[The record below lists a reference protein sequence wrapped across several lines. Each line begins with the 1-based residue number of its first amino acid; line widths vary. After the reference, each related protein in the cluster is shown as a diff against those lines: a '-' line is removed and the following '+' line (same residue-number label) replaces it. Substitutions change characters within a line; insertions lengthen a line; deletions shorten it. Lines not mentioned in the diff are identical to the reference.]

1 MSTDVVQA
9 GERMGEVDGVEYP
22 LLLDANDAARIL
34 NVSKSTILRMCAE
47 GELKAV
53 KVRGSWRI
61 NRDALMEYAGLV

>member
-61 NRDALMEYAGLV
+61 NRDALLEYAGLV

>member
-9 GERMGEVDGVEYP
+9 GEHMGEVDGVEYP

-61 NRDALMEYAGLV
+61 NRDALLEYAGLV

>member
-9 GERMGEVDGVEYP
+9 GERMGEVGGVEYP